1 MGESHEA
8 ERTNNEREEE
18 YGGEKLTEI
27 RAIDIE
33 QLGQTIQSGLLG
45 VCISLNNINET
56 MKAILEMI
64 KNE

>member
-1 MGESHEA
+1 M
-8 ERTNNEREEE
+8 T
-18 YGGEKLTEI
+18 KI

-56 MKAILEMI
+56 MKAILEMM